1 MSPDRLDFDV
11 VDLNVDI
18 VETVPIKWQGREVD
32 SGPIHISLS
41 GPGSR
46 GVIDYDA
53 GTVEVEFRSKVEFPE
68 LAETLED
75 LGADEALYEP
85 VAMVIRSQGAVLD
98 GHYLRLAG
106 IGKINAHRLFDPSQ
120 TRIDIHAPSQCK
132 PDAGA
137 GTEAEI
143 KQALRDGIPVSW
155 NFNPAEKRVEIQ
167 LPKSL
172 GGETH
177 QVCLSGSYTLAAA
190 KPEADTARR

>member
-1 MSPDRLDFDV
+1 VSTHRLDFDV
-11 VDLNVDI
+11 IDLDVDI

-32 SGPIHISLS
+32 SGPIHISL
-41 GPGSR
+41 GEPGSK

-68 LAETLED
+68 LAESLED
-75 LGADEALYEP
+75 LGADPATYAP
-85 VAMVIRSQGAVLD
+85 VDLVIKSTGAVLD

-106 IGKINAHRLFDPSQ
+106 IGRISSHRLFDPSQ

-137 GTEAEI
+137 GTAEEI
-143 KQALRDGIPVSW
+143 KQALHDGTPVSW
-155 NFNPAEKRVEIQ
+155 NFNPAEKRVAIT
-167 LPKSL
+167 LPTSL

-177 QVCLSGSYTLAAA
+177 LVCLSGSYTLAGS
-190 KPEADTARR
+190 KPKERPSDQ